1 MIHAM
6 PEVKS
11 IDEYNINEDNKPVAS
26 VVIVTFGPRKE
37 ALKRC
42 MDGLRNQTVKEFEIV
57 LVENGSN
64 VFSDEIAKD
73 LSVKKIRLDS
83 NYGPGIAR
91 NIGALF
97 ADAELLIFLDDDGVP
112 ADDFVEEHVGSYEEF
127 PSIIGVRGI
136 VLPLSDKHNPFFS
149 GSYELGGKVV
159 PAMLNVEG
167 NCSVKKQN
175 FMNSGGWSVTGK
187 YAHQGIPLT
196 YELTEGGRYFKSII
210 YNPKVTI
217 YHDNDKP
224 FLGSYRLEF
233 LSGKNYTNLKLTY
246 QDLDDFLKRYNSVFI
261 EEDDKSQQRK
271 RPFVKRVIDTLF
283 YRLHDL
289 CGVAGRKWQK
299 MLIAINKDYGTQ
311 IVDLDF
317 FKNWLSIEKNSVLLK

>member
-1 MIHAM
+1 M
-6 PEVKS
+6 PEIKS
-11 IDEYNINEDNKPVAS
+11 ISEYNLDKDSKPMAS

-37 ALKRC
+37 ALERC
-42 MDGLRNQTVKEFEIV
+42 MNGLRRQTVKEFEV
-57 LVENGSN
+57 LLVENGSN
-64 VFSDEIAKD
+64 VFSEETAKG
-73 LSVKKIRLDS
+73 LSVKKIELDS

-91 NIGALF
+91 NIGAIF
-97 ADAELLIFLDDDGVP
+97 ANTDLLIFLDDDGVP
-112 ADDFVEEHVGSYEEF
+112 ADDFIQEHIGSYEEF
-127 PSIIGVRGI
+127 PSIIGMRGI

-149 GSYELGGKVV
+149 GSYELGSRVV

-175 FMNSGGWSVTGK
+175 FLSSGGWSVTGK

-196 YELTEGGRYFKSII
+196 YELTEGGRLIESII

-217 YHDNDKP
+217 YHDNDKS
-224 FLGSYRLEF
+224 FWGSYWLEF
-233 LSGKNYTNLKLTY
+233 LSGMNYTNLKLVY
-246 QDLDDFLKRYNSVFI
+246 KDLDDFLERYSSVFL
-261 EEDDKSQQRK
+261 EEDDKPRGPK
-271 RPFVKRVIDTLF
+271 RPFIERATNALF

-299 MLIAINKDYGTQ
+299 MLISINKDNGVQ

-317 FKNWLSIEKNSVLLK
+317 FKNWLGVERNSMLLKH